1 MAKQHSDG
9 GVTSYWRSVWV
20 QQPEQT
26 VLVDEASGRRWTAS
40 EVDDASAALAL
51 RLNADGVD
59 EGTAVVLSSAPSDA
73 TAITFIALLRLG
85 AVVVPLN
92 TAATPREIAHAVE
105 VSGATLALG
114 DDVPRFAGIVA
125 IRSVDLPSADER
137 ERGQPIPFG
146 LLDATASTDRALI
159 CFTSG
164 TTGAPKGAPLTHGN
178 MLAGTRALVE
188 CWQWSP
194 DDVLV
199 SALPMFHVH
208 GLLVALAG
216 TLTAGS
222 TLVVHDRFDAVRV
235 IESALNHRAT
245 LLFGVPTM
253 WTRLVES
260 GRLAELSALRLAVS
274 GSAPLAPTLFEAI
287 AAEIGSAPVE
297 RYGMTE
303 TMILTSTP
311 VHGIRRAGTVGRP
324 LPGMQVRLDAEGVV
338 EVQGDSVFR
347 GYLTH
352 SPDDVLLRSSFT
364 DDGWFRTGDIGE
376 WDGDD
381 LRLVGRASELII
393 TGGYNVYPREVE
405 DVVRS
410 DAHVADVAVVGIPDD
425 TWGEVVVAF
434 IVLAP
439 DGNERDNREAWNE
452 ECARELAPYKRPRA
466 WHVVTELPR
475 NAMGKVRRD
484 ALRDSVL

>member
-1 MAKQHSDG
+1 M
-9 GVTSYWRSVWV
+9 
-20 QQPEQT
+20 
-26 VLVDEASGRRWTAS
+26 
-40 EVDDASAALAL
+40 
-51 RLNADGVD
+51 
-59 EGTAVVLSSAPSDA
+59 
-73 TAITFIALLRLG
+73 
-85 AVVVPLN
+85 
-92 TAATPREIAHAVE
+92 
-105 VSGATLALG
+105 
-114 DDVPRFAGIVA
+114 
-125 IRSVDLPSADER
+125 
-137 ERGQPIPFG
+137 
-146 LLDATASTDRALI
+146 
-159 CFTSG
+159 
-164 TTGAPKGAPLTHGN
+164 
-178 MLAGTRALVE
+178 
-188 CWQWSP
+188 
-194 DDVLV
+194 
-199 SALPMFHVH
+199 
-208 GLLVALAG
+208 
-216 TLTAGS
+216 
-222 TLVVHDRFDAVRV
+222 
-235 IESALNHRAT
+235 
-245 LLFGVPTM
+245 
-253 WTRLVES
+253 
-260 GRLAELSALRLAVS
+260 S

-381 LRLVGRASELII
+381 LRLVGRASELLI

-452 ECARELAPYKRPRA
+452 VCARELAPYKRPRA